1 MSKSLSESAAEI
13 LKASLGAPKDPAKKI
28 EAEVTDVGGAPEG
41 TPTDNP
47 GAKAASDVSPAA
59 KPATKGD
66 AKSVKTQANEE
77 AASEDEV
84 ISEEEVSE
92 EAELTEEEIEAYL
105 DSLTEEELAALAEE
119 VDQIEEQGMTGVT
132 LPVNKGVKA
141 PLKKGAT
148 LANPKMAE
156 DVEQIG
162 EDRGPEQTFNVGD
175 KVKRSLSGGKTVQG
189 TVSKIDGDN
198 VHVDYG
204 KHGKI
209 AHHKQDLDAVW
220 PNLSTRDHKAGIKHY
235 TYEEAELTAEQ
246 IAEARAKAV
255 KDLVQKNMSS
265 CKEDVDALFNGESL
279 SEEFRTKAT
288 TIFEA
293 AVRARVEAIANEI
306 VSENEKILAD
316 SVESIQEDLS
326 NQVDEYMNHVVEC
339 WMEEN
344 QLAVETGLKV
354 EITEDFINGLK
365 NLFAEHYIEVPE
377 DKADVVEEMAAA
389 VTAAEEKLAEQAEV
403 LAATTKALN
412 EAKAT
417 EILRKICEGLTE
429 VQVSKIKSLA
439 EGVEF
444 TTDGEYTEKLATIR
458 ENYFPSGKVKAAAPA
473 VVVET
478 AEETAAPKNSTMDFY
493 VNAIT
498 KQLPK

>member
-13 LKASLGAPKDPAKKI
+13 LSASLNGAAK
-28 EAEVTDVGGAPEG
+28 APMPNGGAQYDDLG
-41 TPTDNP
+41 GATPTDDYSTKNQSGDTGTDPSVGKTVSSKAKTAAMP
-47 GAKAASDVSPAA
+47 GNANAPRAPMIDQKAKAENPAEVNAQFEETEASDESLV
-59 KPATKGD
+59 
-66 AKSVKTQANEE
+66 E
-77 AASEDEV
+77 
-84 ISEEEVSE
+84 E

-119 VDQIEEQGMTGVT
+119 VDQIDEMGSVK
-132 LPVNKGVKA
+132 LPINNGSKA
-141 PLKKGAT
+141 PLKKT
-148 LANPKMAE
+148 LPQASSVANPKMAE
-156 DVEQIG
+156 EVEMT
-162 EDRGPEQTFNVGD
+162 E
-175 KVKRSLSGGKTVQG
+175 
-189 TVSKIDGDN
+189 
-198 VHVDYG
+198 
-204 KHGKI
+204 
-209 AHHKQDLDAVW
+209 
-220 PNLSTRDHKAGIKHY
+220 
-235 TYEEAELTAEQ
+235 EQ
-246 IAEARAKAV
+246 IAEARAAAV
-255 KDLVQKNMSS
+255 KALVQKNMTS

-293 AVRARVEAIANEI
+293 AVRARVEAIATEI
-306 VSENEKILAD
+306 VSENEQILSD
-316 SVESIQEDLS
+316 SVAEIQEDLS
-326 NQVDEYMNHVVEC
+326 EQVDSYLNHVVES

-344 QLAVETGLKV
+344 QVAIETGLKV
-354 EITEDFINGLK
+354 EITEDFISGLK

-389 VTAAEEKLAEQAEV
+389 VTAAEEQLAEQAEV

-444 TTDGEYTEKLATIR
+444 TTDGEYTEKLFVIR
-458 ENYFPSGKVKAAAPA
+458 ENYFPTGKVRTAAPE

-478 AEETAAPKNSTMDFY
+478 EEKGTSNAMDYY